1 MSKTAAEQAERG
13 GGVPPPRT
21 AKMLSDA
28 FDGGATPD
36 PIYDRINSTPGDMLD
51 TVYNSIGAVC
61 QFCESG
67 LCPPRQ
73 VVRWRIEQK
82 IWDAAQRGWDVWHA
96 NEDKA
101 ARFHRLHH
109 LGE

>member
-1 MSKTAAEQAERG
+1 MAAEQAEGG
-13 GGVPPPRT
+13 GGVPGQRT
-21 AKMLSDA
+21 AKMHPGA
-28 FDGGATPD
+28 FERSATLD
-36 PIYDRINSTPGDMLD
+36 PIYDRINATPGDMLD

-73 VVRWRIEQK
+73 MVRRRIEQE
-82 IWDAAQRGWDVWHA
+82 IRDAGQCGWDVWHA

-101 ARFHRLHH
+101 TRFGRLHH